1 MAAGLQFL
9 VPGTDETCWL
19 RDQSNTEMERR

>member
-9 VPGTDETCWL
+9 VPGTDETGWL
-19 RDQSNTEMERR
+19 RDQSNTEIETR